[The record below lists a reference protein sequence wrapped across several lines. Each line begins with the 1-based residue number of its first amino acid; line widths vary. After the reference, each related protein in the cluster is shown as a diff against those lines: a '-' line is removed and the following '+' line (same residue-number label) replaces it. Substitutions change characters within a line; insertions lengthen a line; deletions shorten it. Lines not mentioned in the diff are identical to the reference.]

1 MTASNLFKLAGGH
14 GMVIFK
20 RCHNPLTFALR
31 DLEDV
36 LEVSAQW
43 FAAAAREGPSFPSH
57 FFLVWN
63 CLPRA
68 GASQYHAHVQLF
80 ALERPLPGA
89 AALFDGAERYRAEHG
104 ADYFEDVREAAEN
117 LGLLHRFG
125 DGAAAFPAL
134 APVQDSEVV
143 VHGKS
148 LTDSGFVQALHHVL
162 RTFVDGLGH
171 KSFGL
176 GVHLP
181 PAEAGAGVP
190 VVARVAH
197 RGKVGSPSSDFG
209 SLEVFG
215 LASVGKADP
224 WALSDLL
231 GQRLAGC

>member
-1 MTASNLFKLAGGH
+1 
-14 GMVIFK
+14 MVIFK
-20 RCHNPLTFALR
+20 RCHDPLTFALR

-68 GASQYHAHVQLF
+68 GASQHHAHVQLF

-89 AALFDGAERYRAEHG
+89 ALFNGAERYRAEHG

-171 KSFGL
+171 TSFGL

-181 PAEAGAGVP
+181 PAEAGAGAP

-197 RGKVGSPSSDFG
+197 RGKIGSPSSDFG

-231 GQRLAGC
+231 GQRLARC

>member
-1 MTASNLFKLAGGH
+1 MVRGRGAGGPF
-14 GMVIFK
+14 VPF
-20 RCHNPLTFALR
+20 PLFPG
-31 DLEDV
+31 LE
-36 LEVSAQW
+36 LPPEGWGESVS
-43 FAAAAREGPSFPSH
+43 R
-57 FFLVWN
+57 
-63 CLPRA
+63 
-68 GASQYHAHVQLF
+68 HVQLF

-89 AALFDGAERYRAEHG
+89 ALFNGAERYRAEHG

-143 VHGKS
+143 VHGNS

-171 KSFGL
+171 TSFGL

-181 PAEAGAGVP
+181 PAEAGAGAP

-197 RGKVGSPSSDFG
+197 RGKIGSPSSDFG

-231 GQRLAGC
+231 GQRLARC